1 MTTKRRQTSRRPSAA
16 KSEWQH
22 RFDAEEREARQ
33 LQIEAH
39 QMQTDRLRQQN
50 AASSRATRLRTNNAV
65 LQNNPLLAVA
75 SENEGK

>member
-1 MTTKRRQTSRRPSAA
+1 MTTKRRQTPRRPSAA

-50 AASSRATRLRTNNAV
+50 ARLGTGFELMDELCI
-65 LQNNPLLAVA
+65 LQLQDAGDKL
-75 SENEGK
+75 